1 MTKIII
7 HGGAGIGTDDATRK
21 EISKAISDI
30 ATRCWPTLI
39 DAGARAA
46 TVHAV
51 SLLEDNPLFNAGV
64 GSKLQSD
71 GVARMSASLMD
82 GDRGRF
88 SGVVN
93 VTGLRNPI
101 VLCRKLLED
110 KDRVLAGEGADAK
123 WRALGLEAL
132 DVRTPRRIEE
142 WKRKVSG
149 STGTVGAI
157 ALDSAGNLA
166 AATSTGGRGFE
177 TVGRVSDTPT
187 VAANFATKFSAVTC
201 TGIGE
206 DIVEAGLAVKVAT
219 MLDMGLSMSET
230 ADRVLKDLNL
240 AGCQAGYIA
249 LNAEGDWVHV
259 STTEAFYWCCRSDGD
274 ERGFWDEPKS

>member
-1 MTKIII
+1 MTRLII
-7 HGGAGIGTDDATRK
+7 HGGAGLGTHNAAER
-21 EISKAISDI
+21 EIAKALSDI
-30 ATRCWPTLI
+30 ATRAWPTLI

-46 TVHAV
+46 VVHAV
-51 SLLEDNPLFNAGV
+51 SLMEDNPLFNAGL

-101 VLCRKLLED
+101 ALCRRLLEER
-110 KDRVLAGEGADAK
+110 DRVLSCDGANAK
-123 WRALGLEAL
+123 WRALGLEPL

-142 WKRKVSG
+142 WKQKASG
-149 STGTVGAI
+149 STGTVGAVAI
-157 ALDSAGNLA
+157 DSAGNLA
-166 AATSTGGRGFE
+166 AATSTGGRGYE

-187 VAANFATKFSAVTC
+187 VAANFANRVAAVTC

-206 DIVEAGLAVKVAT
+206 DIVEAGLAVKIAT
-219 MLDMGLSMSET
+219 MMELGLSIAET
-230 ADRVLKDLNL
+230 SKKIVLELDRT
-240 AGCQAGYIA
+240 GCQAGYIV
-249 LNAEGDWVHV
+249 LNKEGEWAQV
-259 STTEAFYWCCRSDGD
+259 STTKAFYWCSRGDG
-274 ERGFWDEPKS
+274 EEEGFWSDK